1 MKRKDFIH
9 QAAMA
14 AAGSMLLPLANCK
27 TTPMVIRKNWAGNY
41 QYQAKNLYT
50 PQTVEETQSL
60 VKKLS
65 TQKALGSCHCFN
77 DIADS
82 PLNQISTANLN
93 KLVSLDST
101 GRSVTVESG
110 VRYGQFAPELDHLG
124 FALHNLASLPHIS
137 VAGAASTATHGSG
150 VTNGNLATAV
160 KAFEFISADGA
171 LHQLS
176 KEKDGEKFNAMVVGL
191 GAFGI
196 ITKVTLQ
203 VEPTY
208 RVRQD
213 LYQDLP
219 LSSLQEHFDE
229 IMSSGYSVSLFTDW
243 QNKVISQVWI
253 KRKVESDTKDLGLD
267 FFGARAATKNL
278 HPITRLSSENC
289 TEQMG
294 VAGTW
299 YERLPHF
306 KMGFTPSSGEELQ
319 AEFFVP
325 RKNAVDAIIA
335 LEKKGDL
342 IYPQLMITEIRTIA
356 ADDLWMSTAYQQD
369 SVAIHF
375 TLKQNIPEVMALLPI
390 ITAELAPFGVRP
402 HWGKLFTVDPKSLH
416 ARYPK
421 YDEFLALVKE
431 YDPKGK
437 FRNKYLDL
445 NIYG

>member
-9 QAAMA
+9 HAAMA

-243 QNKVISQVWI
+243 QNKAISQVWI

-335 LEKKGDL
+335 LEKK
-342 IYPQLMITEIRTIA
+342 EISSI
-356 ADDLWMSTAYQQD
+356 
-369 SVAIHF
+369 
-375 TLKQNIPEVMALLPI
+375 
-390 ITAELAPFGVRP
+390 
-402 HWGKLFTVDPKSLH
+402 
-416 ARYPK
+416 
-421 YDEFLALVKE
+421 
-431 YDPKGK
+431 
-437 FRNKYLDL
+437 L
-445 NIYG
+445 N